1 MHKVDLN
8 SDDIKFNFG
17 VYSKLPMV
25 NLSTLMSGDFT
36 TKYELYLPFITLF
49 YSTFYDLIQIVLC
62 PRTDL
67 YYLYCHP
74 NVDGIQ
80 VIETKSLERPD
91 LNDST

>member
-36 TKYELYLPFITLF
+36 TKHELYLPFITLF
-49 YSTFYDLIQIVLC
+49 YSTCYDFNSNSSMSKN
-62 PRTDL
+62 L